1 MTDIP
6 DDVLKPKK
14 PRTDPLLEGGDESLK
29 PTAAELIILKKLGD
43 RFTGFKFK
51 TTPPVEVPEKGIVCG
66 LMAQRRTKEEWHK
79 LRTAYPVDTK
89 PEDDEQLLRLIER
102 ELMNWGDVRDR
113 EPDGAPQYPQ
123 MGRRY

>member
-1 MTDIP
+1 MTDTP
-6 DDVLKPKK
+6 DEV
-14 PRTDPLLEGGDESLK
+14 LK
-29 PTAAELIILKKLGD
+29 PTAAELVILKKLGD
-43 RFTGFKFK
+43 RFTGFKFR
-51 TTPPVEVPEKGIVCG
+51 TTPPVEVPEKGVETLLDPDVPARSQVVCG
-66 LMAQRRTKEEWHK
+66 LMAQRRPKEEWHK